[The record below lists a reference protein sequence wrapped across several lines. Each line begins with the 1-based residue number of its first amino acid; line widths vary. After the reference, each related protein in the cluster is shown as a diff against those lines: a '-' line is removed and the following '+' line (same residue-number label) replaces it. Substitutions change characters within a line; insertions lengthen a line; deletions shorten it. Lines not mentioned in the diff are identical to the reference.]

1 MKVKSSSLKWK
12 PVSEE
17 VLNLG
22 LLLMYVKGLVLV
34 RHMTGLK
41 LMNRETDPT
50 SHDWWVSL
58 MVLVPLNLPV
68 R

>member
-1 MKVKSSSLKWK
+1 M
-12 PVSEE
+12 SEE

-22 LLLMYVKGLVLV
+22 LLLMHVKGLVLV

-58 MVLVPLNLPV
+58 MILVPLNLPV